1 MKEKIEFEITFKEK
15 TMTQTL
21 KQDEINQ
28 EIKKKR
34 EIVGK
39 HIKESEL
46 KKAIKSFPLE
56 YHAELIYFA
65 FQVKNAKVLE
75 ELLKCAMIRVECRR
89 IEVPYVTDVKI

>member
-1 MKEKIEFEITFKEK
+1 
-15 TMTQTL
+15 MTQSL

-46 KKAIKSFPLE
+46 KKAIKVFPLE
-56 YHAELIYFA
+56 YHA
-65 FQVKNAKVLE
+65 
-75 ELLKCAMIRVECRR
+75 
-89 IEVPYVTDVKI
+89 